1 MHVRCTSSTH
11 NSKTPLGGGGGG
23 GGPMVLTLR
32 NSCRGPGCATKILTL
47 FQTIQHPY
55 LVVAF

>member
-1 MHVRCTSSTH
+1 MHVRCTSSTD
-11 NSKTPLGGGGGG
+11 NSKTPLLCVGGGGWA
-23 GGPMVLTLR
+23 MVLTLR

>member
-11 NSKTPLGGGGGG
+11 NSKTPLVCRGGGVGA
-23 GGPMVLTLR
+23 MVLTVR

-47 FQTIQHPY
+47 FQTIQHLY